1 MLLKFEN
8 PRLLADCISLLS
20 ELVLEVKA
28 KITKSGFEIT
38 AIDPANVALASLKIP
53 AKAFSQFDLDKEQE
67 LGLNLEDLK
76 QALKR
81 ASARSTLAI
90 ERKDNVLKL
99 KLGERRAFNLA
110 LINVDAEEKTIPKLS
125 FKNEIEMDGL
135 TFTEAVA
142 DAAIVADSCAL
153 SASEN
158 SFIVEA
164 KGSLNSTRTELSSDE
179 VKIKSQE
186 ASKAKY
192 SLDYL
197 IKFAKA
203 TKLSPK
209 VLVSFSN
216 DYPAKFDFKTENFEL
231 AFILAPRVEEE

>member
-1 MLLKFEN
+1 MLLKLEN
-8 PRLLADCISLLS
+8 PKLLADCISLLS

-28 KITKSGFEIT
+28 KITKAGFEII

-53 AKAFSQFDLDKEQE
+53 AKAFSQFNIDKEQE

-81 ASARSTLAI
+81 APIKSTLTI
-90 ERKDNVLKL
+90 ERKDNILKL

-110 LINVDAEEKTIPKLS
+110 LINIDAEEKTVPKLN
-125 FKNEIEMDGL
+125 FKNTVEMDGL

-142 DAAIVADSCAL
+142 DAAVVADSCAL

-164 KGSLNSTRTELSSDE
+164 KGSLNSARTELSSDE

-197 IKFAKA
+197 VKFAKA

-209 VLVSFSN
+209 VLISFSS
-216 DYPAKFDFKTENFEL
+216 DYPAKFDFKTENLEL